1 MLLAARSRSRFFS
14 GLLGYSGK
22 LAWLRQAWAYRG
34 EIGGKSSVSRYTR
47 CISLGIAPIA
57 KRVVLLDSPGRWL
70 RNTRGSDRFGYLSSL
85 LGYPDKLA
93 WLRQAWTW
101 AILAYFD
108 LFGHVCGVMTAVT
121 SPSKLVW
128 LVGVMCMFVRAI
140 RVLFVPKMLYLS
152 RG

>member
-1 MLLAARSRSRFFS
+1 MAKRVVPMDSPGRKLSVSRTLEPFDFFS

-34 EIGGKSSVSRYTR
+34 EIGGKSSVCRYTR

-108 LFGHVCGVMTAVT
+108 VFWPRLWCYDRRNF
-121 SPSKLVW
+121 SE
-128 LVGVMCMFVRAI
+128 
-140 RVLFVPKMLYLS
+140 
-152 RG
+152 

>member
-1 MLLAARSRSRFFS
+1 MGIGPIAKRVVPMDSLGRYLRVARSSEPFEIFS

-34 EIGGKSSVSRYTR
+34 EIGGKSSVCQYTR

-57 KRVVLLDSPGRWL
+57 KRVVPLDSPGRWL
-70 RNTRGSDRFGYLSSL
+70 RNTRSSDRFGYLSSL
-85 LGYPDKLA
+85 LGYPNKLA

-108 LFGHVCGVMTAVT
+108 LFWPRLWCYDRRNFAE
-121 SPSKLVW
+121 
-128 LVGVMCMFVRAI
+128 
-140 RVLFVPKMLYLS
+140 
-152 RG
+152 

>member
-1 MLLAARSRSRFFS
+1 LGIAPIAKRVVPLDSPGRYLRVARNTQPFDLFS

-34 EIGGKSSVSRYTR
+34 EIGGKSSVCQYTR

-108 LFGHVCGVMTAVT
+108 LFWPRLWCYDRRNF
-121 SPSKLVW
+121 SE
-128 LVGVMCMFVRAI
+128 
-140 RVLFVPKMLYLS
+140 
-152 RG
+152 